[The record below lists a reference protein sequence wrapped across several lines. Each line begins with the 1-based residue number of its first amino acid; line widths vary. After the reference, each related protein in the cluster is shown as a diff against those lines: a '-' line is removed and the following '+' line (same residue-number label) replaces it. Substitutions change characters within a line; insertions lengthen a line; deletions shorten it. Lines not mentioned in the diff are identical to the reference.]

1 MIEYKEFG
9 SELLDRVKEI
19 YKTESWMAYLRD
31 DEKLISAFNNSAY
44 ILGAFE
50 NDNLIG
56 FVRCVG
62 DEEHI
67 ILIQD
72 IIVEKD
78 FQQRGIGTELFKKVW
93 DRYKHVRMF
102 HVVTDAKSEIPNKF
116 YKSFDMKTLDE
127 GGMVSYFR

>member
-9 SELLDRVKEI
+9 SELLGRVKEI
-19 YKTESWMAYLRD
+19 YETESWMSYLRD
-31 DEKLISAFNNSAY
+31 DDKLTRAFDNSAY

-50 NDNLIG
+50 NDKLIG
-56 FVRCVG
+56 FIRCVG

-78 FQQRGIGTELFKKVW
+78 CQQRGIGTELFKRAW
-93 DRYKHVRMF
+93 DKYKHVRMF
-102 HVVTDAKSEIPNKF
+102 HVVTDAKSEVPNKF
-116 YKSFDMKTLDE
+116 YRSFNMKALNE